1 MLKGQLAGLMRQAQ
15 AMQDKIKAAQ
25 DEVAQMVV
33 TQEAGSGLVSVQ
45 VNGKHH
51 VVSIRVAPSLLG
63 SAEPDDVETLQDLL
77 TSALNGAHSQI
88 DAASQQRMSSV
99 TAGMP
104 LPPGMKF

>member
-15 AMQDKIKAAQ
+15 AMQDKLKAAQ

-33 TQEAGSGLVSVQ
+33 SHEAGSGLVSVQ
-45 VNGKHH
+45 VNGKHT
-51 VVSIRVAPSLLG
+51 VVAIKIDPSLLG
-63 SAEPDDVETLQDLL
+63 SADADDVETLQDLL
-77 TSALNGAHSQI
+77 LSALNGAHAQI
-88 DAASQQRMSSV
+88 DAASQQRMSAA